1 MKVKNSWTV
10 RNMTILKLTENIP
23 LTDWHKMTV
32 GGVEFKPFMVMDS
45 GRDVIAIGG
54 EHDFTGEEVE
64 FI

>member
-1 MKVKNSWTV
+1 
-10 RNMTILKLTENIP
+10 MTILKLTENIP

-32 GGVEFKPFMVMDS
+32 GGVEFKPFMVMDA